1 VLYMPVGSVKERLL
15 KTLKPFIL
23 NIDDPKEVTIRLPPE
38 KKLMLKFIF
47 KDKQTK
53 VLIRSDS
60 DGVLHWIDDFFD

>member
-1 VLYMPVGSVKERLL
+1 MPVESVKERLL

-23 NIDDPKEVTIRLPPE
+23 NIDDPNEVIIRLPPE

-53 VLIRSDS
+53 VFIRSDS

>member
-1 VLYMPVGSVKERLL
+1 MPVGSVKERLL

-23 NIDDPKEVTIRLPPE
+23 KIDDPKEVIIRLPPE

>member
-1 VLYMPVGSVKERLL
+1 MHVEAVKERLV

-23 NIDDPKEVTIRLPPE
+23 NIDDPKEVIVRLPPE
-38 KKLMLKFIF
+38 KKLILRFIF